1 MVQQA
6 QAPGSQAL
14 AQSYADTH
22 TLAAIT
28 RRRSLQKMS
37 QRHRSAHVQRLGLG
51 LSCTNGT
58 VRVLLSEGI
67 GGGKQRHNTG
77 RLRARAAP
85 APRPPRAEETAATHA
100 IFNPPPPPPTGES
113 SAVCSRARTP
123 PRSAPRGLTTTWGCS
138 WRGEPD
144 STPLGGAG
152 PRAAG
157 SAGGAPSNA

>member
-77 RLRARAAP
+77 RLRARCAAR
-85 APRPPRAEETAATHA
+85 APRAEETAATRDFH
-100 IFNPPPPPPTGES
+100 PHGR
-113 SAVCSRARTP
+113 VVRRLLAR
-123 PRSAPRGLTTTWGCS
+123 
-138 WRGEPD
+138 
-144 STPLGGAG
+144 G
-152 PRAAG
+152 PRLDPHRAA
-157 SAGGAPSNA
+157 

>member
-67 GGGKQRHNTG
+67 GGGKQRHNRWW

-85 APRPPRAEETAATHA
+85 APRAEETAATHA
-100 IFNPPPPPPTGES
+100 IFTPPPPPTGES

>member
-77 RLRARAAP
+77 RLRARAVSRTPRHLEELDHARRARRVGRHQTRDDTFDIG
-85 APRPPRAEETAATHA
+85 APRR
-100 IFNPPPPPPTGES
+100 
-113 SAVCSRARTP
+113 
-123 PRSAPRGLTTTWGCS
+123 RG
-138 WRGEPD
+138 
-144 STPLGGAG
+144 
-152 PRAAG
+152 AAG
-157 SAGGAPSNA
+157 LAQRSTQRSGQNFTAVALPMDCFWLPDRCGVRL

>member
-100 IFNPPPPPPTGES
+100 IFNPPPPPHGRVVRRLL
-113 SAVCSRARTP
+113 ARADPASIRTA
-123 PRSAPRGLTTTWGCS
+123 RLDDDVGVQLAR
-138 WRGEPD
+138 
-144 STPLGGAG
+144 
-152 PRAAG
+152 
-157 SAGGAPSNA
+157 